1 MDFRQRT
8 MPPAVDGSEV
18 AEWKQCFGDARQVG
32 YVTTDLMKAI
42 RFFIDNARIGPW
54 FVAADRY
61 LRQVNYRGTIM
72 DVKLST
78 AHANSGGMQIEII
91 EPDPLQQ
98 SIYSEWLAHQGTR
111 TLVQHLAWWVPDFQ
125 AALRLARARGYEAI
139 LHGSA
144 VQGGFAYFQHPAMPE
159 FTLEATEI
167 TPARTAKYELIAK
180 AAERWDGSEPV
191 RFL

>member
-1 MDFRQRT
+1 MEFKQRA
-8 MPPAVDGSEV
+8 MPPAVATADV
-18 AEWKQCFGDARQVG
+18 AQWKQCFGDARQVG
-32 YVTTDLMKAI
+32 YVTTDLMKTI
-42 RFFIDNARIGPW
+42 THFIDNARIGPW

-91 EPDPLQQ
+91 EPGPLQQ
-98 SIYSEWLAHQGTR
+98 SIYSEWLAHGER
-111 TLVQHLAWWVPDFQ
+111 TLVQHLAFWVPDFQ
-125 AALRLARARGYEAI
+125 AAFRLATARGYEAI

-144 VQGGFAYFQHPAMPE
+144 AQGGFAYFQHPAMPE

-167 TPARTAKYELIAK
+167 TPARMGKYQLIAQ
-180 AAERWDGSEPV
+180 AAANWDGADPV